1 MGNEKKRAINKEYGL
16 TGMADV
22 ERSTE
27 ELPGTM
33 NKTDDNTE
41 KNFVSAGDDVHRS
54 VRLRTG
60 NG

>member
-1 MGNEKKRAINKEYGL
+1 MHGKLLSFVSAIIENFI
-16 TGMADV
+16 
-22 ERSTE
+22 RSITVRNCI
-27 ELPGTM
+27 TIK